1 MKIHSWQVKP
11 TTRASRVL
19 LQKLIDKPSL
29 VLPAI
34 VQEERKNLENEVNDE
49 AASDPPSE
57 DDNDWEKIL
66 EQETDQM
73 LAELKGENQE
83 QQEEQEQPEQED

>member
-1 MKIHSWQVKP
+1 M
-11 TTRASRVL
+11 
-19 LQKLIDKPSL
+19 
-29 VLPAI
+29 
-34 VQEERKNLENEVNDE
+34 NDE

-73 LAELKGENQE
+73 LAELTGENQE
-83 QQEEQEQPEQED
+83 QQEEQEQPEQEDVEVSASHLVRWLVERGWYPWVPDFAGV